1 MTQNSEKHIDIC
13 GEVYYDVEGI
23 IDSFYT
29 GTFSNKIK
37 SKDAKD
43 INQFNKMLKFFS
55 QSEEY
60 VNNSLSLYDNN
71 LTREEYD
78 SIHNKWNIPEQ
89 YLNMDIETYILE
101 KANNQE
107 EKDRLI
113 YELKIYKERDFYDL
127 LKAMVYL
134 HDVFV
139 DNDIIIGV
147 GRGSSVASYVLY
159 KIGIHKIDTLKYDID
174 FSEFLD

>member
-1 MTQNSEKHIDIC
+1 
-13 GEVYYDVEGI
+13 
-23 IDSFYT
+23 
-29 GTFSNKIK
+29 
-37 SKDAKD
+37 
-43 INQFNKMLKFFS
+43 
-55 QSEEY
+55 
-60 VNNSLSLYDNN
+60 
-71 LTREEYD
+71 
-78 SIHNKWNIPEQ
+78 
-89 YLNMDIETYILE
+89 MDIETYILE

-139 DNDIIIGV
+139 DNDIIVGV

-159 KIGIHKIDTLKYDID
+159 KIGIHKIDTLKI
-174 FSEFLD
+174 